1 MRNPKWRRMK
11 MTEKNV
17 NEVNQETVEEN
28 DLTSLDMLWKLGF
41 DELDAWKDR
50 FNKRDDRFLESV
62 KGYVDQVKQGQENVI
77 TIAAQFSME
86 LKDWEKAAREEL
98 LATTTPLQYFFPV
111 KSYEEIN
118 RVVDDIQ
125 NKTAHLLLTPAQAI
139 TTGQLQALDKYV
151 ETVEQYVSFRKNAR
165 EKYIDSVKRTSNVL
179 YENQKMFVNLFAKQ
193 VKSTILP
200 FQKYMKNATEL
211 TKS

>member
-1 MRNPKWRRMK
+1 MA
-11 MTEKNV
+11 EKN
-17 NEVNQETVEEN
+17 EQELNQKSQDAVEK
-28 DLTSLDMLWKLGF
+28 DLTSLDMLWRLGF

-50 FNKRDDRFLESV
+50 FNKRDERFLESV
-62 KGYVDQVKQGQENVI
+62 RNYVEKVKKDQENVV

-98 LATTTPLQYFFPV
+98 LATTTTLQYFFPV

-139 TTGQLQALDKYV
+139 TTGQLQAIDKYV
-151 ETVEQYVSFRKNAR
+151 ETVEQYVAFRKSAR
-165 EKYIDSVKRTSNVL
+165 EKYIDSVKKTTNVL

-193 VKSTILP
+193 VKNTMLP
-200 FQKYMKNATEL
+200 FQKYMKNMTEYS
-211 TKS
+211 KS